1 MRDANELSKEHQK
14 AKAKKDKKAIVVV
27 TDGNDNTSE
36 ITLEK
41 LVQKAQQSEVLIY
54 TIGLLNE
61 EGRKEARD
69 AKRALDAITTATGGQ
84 AYYPKQVDDI
94 GKFTLAVARDIRN
107 QYTLAYSPLN
117 PALDGGYRQIKVTVQ
132 GPNRPSA
139 RTRTGYYAMA
149 EAGKPAVA
157 ARPLASGKVEF
168 KR

>member
-1 MRDANELSKEHQK
+1 
-14 AKAKKDKKAIVVV
+14 
-27 TDGNDNTSE
+27 
-36 ITLEK
+36 
-41 LVQKAQQSEVLIY
+41 VQKSQQSEVLIY

-61 EGRKEARD
+61 EERREARR
-69 AKRALDAITTATGGQ
+69 ARRALDALATATGGQ

-117 PALDGGYRQIKVTVQ
+117 PTLDGGYRQIKVTVQ

-139 RTRTGYYAMA
+139 RTRTGYYATA
-149 EAGKPAVA
+149 EMGTPAVA
-157 ARPLASGKVEF
+157 RRPLASGKVEF